1 MLPGDREGRMD
12 ASKLFDLKGRVALV
26 TGASS
31 GLGEHFAE
39 VAAANGAAV
48 VLVARRKERLETLKA
63 KIEKAGGR
71 AAVAPADVTDQAAM
85 KRAFDA
91 AERAFGTVD
100 LLVANAGMVEV
111 AKAVDMS
118 PEMWRR
124 TMATDLDA
132 VFFSATEAARRLIAA
147 GKPGAIVTIASIA
160 GYMVERGLS
169 AYSVAKAGV
178 IQATRA
184 LALEL
189 ARRNIRV
196 NAIAPGFISTEINRD
211 FLASEEGER
220 LKQKIPLAR
229 FGTPGDLDGTFLLLA
244 SAAGAWTT
252 GSTVVVDGG
261 ELLMS
266 G

>member
-1 MLPGDREGRMD
+1 MD
-12 ASKLFDLKGRVALV
+12 AGKLFDLKGRVALV

-31 GLGEHFAE
+31 GLGARFAQ

-48 VLVARRKERLETLKA
+48 ALVARRKERLDTLKA

-71 AAVAPADVTDQAAM
+71 AIVAPADVTDPGAM
-85 KRAFDA
+85 KSAFDA
-91 AERAFGTVD
+91 AEKAFGTVD
-100 LLVANAGMVEV
+100 LLVANAGMAAV
-111 AKAVDMS
+111 AKATDMT
-118 PEMWRR
+118 PETWRKV
-124 TMATDLDA
+124 MATDLDS
-132 VFFSATEAARRLIAA
+132 VFFSATEAARRMIAA
-147 GKPGAIVTIASIA
+147 GKPGSIVAIASIA

-189 ARRNIRV
+189 ARKNIRV
-196 NAIAPGFISTEINRD
+196 NAIAPGFIVTEMNREY
-211 FLASEEGER
+211 LESEEGEGLR
-220 LKQKIPLAR
+220 SRIPLAR
-229 FGTPGDLDGTFLLLA
+229 FGSEGDLDGTFLLLA
-244 SAAGAWTT
+244 SEAGSLMT

-261 ELLMS
+261 LLLTQ